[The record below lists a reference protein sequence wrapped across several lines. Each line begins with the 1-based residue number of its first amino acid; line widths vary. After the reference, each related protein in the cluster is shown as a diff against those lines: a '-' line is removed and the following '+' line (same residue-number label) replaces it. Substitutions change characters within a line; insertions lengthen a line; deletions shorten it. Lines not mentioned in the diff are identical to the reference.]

1 MKRVTSW
8 ILKNPTRI
16 ALLLGL
22 ILGAVHA
29 SLLGGMLLRRSHIRD
44 LRFQVDSLEA
54 NLTELRQI
62 EDATLAALQQELEAT
77 QARAAELEASF
88 PEIGQPMVLFEPA
101 FEKARQRG
109 VRLQRVERIAEELED
124 TEVGKLHFVTYAVE
138 GEADL
143 QSCLALMGDLE
154 ALGLQTLQV
163 DRARMEA
170 SGLICSFDVVAAGL
184 DLAATP

>member
-88 PEIGQPMVLFEPA
+88 PEIGPA

-109 VRLQRVERIAEELED
+109 VHLRRIERIAEELED

-143 QSCLALMGDLE
+143 RPQIYETIRQRDWILLE
-154 ALGLQTLQV
+154 FQQQRRSL
-163 DRARMEA
+163 E
-170 SGLICSFDVVAAGL
+170 DVFRQL
-184 DLAATP
+184 TREN